1 MLTALLQDARYAFR
15 QLLKTP
21 GFTATAILTL
31 ALGIGANAAIFTLV
45 NAVLLRK
52 LPVADPGTLIRL
64 GDQDDCC
71 VSDGAREDGKYSLFA
86 TETWRLLR
94 KNTPEFEELAAMQAG
109 FGFRP
114 VTARRDGDNLS
125 RSMMGEFVSGNY
137 FHTFG
142 LKPHAGRL
150 ITDSDDQA
158 GAQVAAVMSYRT
170 WQRDYAG
177 DAGIV
182 GSTFWI
188 NTKPVTIA
196 GIAPAGFYGDR
207 LASTPP
213 DFYLPIES
221 MPAIANAP
229 YVHSPASN
237 WLYIVGRLKP
247 GVSLPALQDKISAL
261 VRQSFA
267 QTSTF
272 SAGRNKDLL
281 AKAHV
286 ILGPGGSGI
295 QNLQDEYGSNLRLL
309 MFISAIVLVIA
320 CANIANLLLVRG
332 MGRKSEM
339 SVRTALG
346 AARLRII
353 RQLLTESVV
362 LAGLGGLVG
371 LLVAYLGTRMLLA
384 LAFPGADSLP
394 IEASPSLAVLAF
406 ACGLSLLTGIL
417 FGVAPAWIAAQAEPV
432 DALRS
437 GTRASAGGASLLQR
451 GLVIL
456 QAALSLV
463 LLVGA
468 GLFSQS
474 LNKLE
479 STDLKLD
486 SRNRYI
492 VHINPQAA
500 GYPQTQLE
508 SLYRIIEDRFH
519 ALPGVNRVGLALY
532 TPMEDNNWSNSLQ
545 VQGQPDLN
553 SGASMVKA
561 NADYF
566 DSVGTRVVMGRGITE
581 RDVANALTI
590 AVVNQEFVKKFFPGV
605 NPIGQHFGPPGPE
618 STGDYEIVGVV
629 EDTVY
634 TSVRWKEH
642 RMYFVPIL
650 QRPPRVE
657 KMNPIDTDESLYAG
671 AMVLATDRPVSHME
685 SLVRQTL
692 SSINPNLTIVK
703 FQTFDQQIADRFG
716 DDRLIARL
724 TMLFGILALLLASVG
739 LYGVTAYTVARRTGE
754 IGIRMAL
761 GAERTTVISAVMRSA
776 LFQSILGLAIGVPVA
791 FLCVRYV
798 ESQLYEMKGLDARV
812 LFGSILV
819 LVTAATLAGLIP
831 ARRAS
836 SIDPARALRTE

>member
-1 MLTALLQDARYAFR
+1 MLTAFIQDARYAFR

-52 LPVADPGTLIRL
+52 LPVADPKTLIRL
-64 GDQDDCC
+64 GDDNDCC
-71 VSDGAREDGKYSLFA
+71 VNNGTRENGKYSLFA
-86 TETWRLLR
+86 TETWQLLR

-137 FHTFG
+137 FRTFG
-142 LKPHAGRL
+142 LRPQAGRL
-150 ITDSDDQA
+150 ITDSDDQP
-158 GAQVAAVMSYRT
+158 GAPVAAVMSYRT
-170 WQRDYAG
+170 WQRDYGGA
-177 DAGIV
+177 AGIV
-182 GSTFWI
+182 GATFWI
-188 NTKPVTIA
+188 NTIPVTIA

-221 MPAIANAP
+221 MPTVANAP
-229 YVHSPASN
+229 YVHSPESN

-247 GVSLPALQDKISAL
+247 GISLPALQDKISAL
-261 VRQSFA
+261 VRQSLA

-281 AKAHV
+281 PKTHV
-286 ILGPGGSGI
+286 ILTPGGSGI
-295 QNLQDEYGSNLRLL
+295 QNLQDEYGRNLRLL
-309 MFISAIVLVIA
+309 MFISAIVLIIA

-332 MGRKSEM
+332 MARKSEM

-362 LAGLGGLVG
+362 LAGLGGLAG
-371 LLVAYLGTRMLLA
+371 LFLAYLGTRMLLA
-384 LAFPGADSLP
+384 LAFPGAENLP
-394 IEASPSLAVLAF
+394 IGASPSPPVLAF

-417 FGVAPAWIAAQAEPV
+417 FGVAPAWIAAQAEPA

-468 GLFSQS
+468 GLFSRS
-474 LNKLE
+474 LNKLQT
-479 STDLKLD
+479 TDLKLD

-519 ALPGVNRVGLALY
+519 SLPGVNKVGLALY

-553 SGASMVKA
+553 SGASIVKT

-566 DSVGTRVVMGRGITE
+566 DSVGTRVVMGRGISE
-581 RDVANALTI
+581 KDVASAPTV
-590 AVVNQEFVKKFFPGV
+590 AVVNQEFVKKFFNGA
-605 NPIGQHFGPPGPE
+605 NPIGQHFGPPDPK
-618 STGDYEIVGVV
+618 STGDFEIVGVV

-650 QRPPRVE
+650 QRPVRVQKSE
-657 KMNPIDTDESLYAG
+657 PINTDESLYAG
-671 AMVLATDRPVSHME
+671 AMVLATDRPVSNME
-685 SLVRQTL
+685 TLVRQTL
-692 SSINPNLTIVK
+692 ASINPNLTIVK

-724 TMLFGILALLLASVG
+724 TMLFGVLALLLASVG
-739 LYGVTAYTVARRTGE
+739 LYGVTAYTVARRTSE

-761 GAERTTVISAVMRSA
+761 GAERTAVVSAVMRSA

-791 FLCVRYV
+791 FLSVRYV
-798 ESQLYEMKGLDARV
+798 ESQLYEMKGLDTTV

>member
-1 MLTALLQDARYAFR
+1 MLTAFIQDARFAFR

-45 NAVLLRK
+45 NAVLLRN
-52 LPVADPGTLIRL
+52 LPVADPKTLIRL
-64 GDQDDCC
+64 GDENDCC
-71 VSDGAREDGKYSLFA
+71 VNNGAREDGKFSLFA
-86 TETWRLLR
+86 TETWQLLR

-137 FHTFG
+137 FRTFG
-142 LKPHAGRL
+142 LKPHEGRL
-150 ITDSDDQA
+150 LTDSDDQP
-158 GAQVAAVMSYRT
+158 GAPVAAVMSYRT

-177 DAGIV
+177 AAGIV
-182 GSTFWI
+182 GATFWI

-221 MPAIANAP
+221 MPRIANAP
-229 YVHSPASN
+229 YVHSPESN
-237 WLYIVGRLKP
+237 WLYVVGRLKP
-247 GVSLPALQDKISAL
+247 GVSLPALQDKTSAL
-261 VRQSFA
+261 VRQSLA

-286 ILGPGGSGI
+286 ILTPGGSGI
-295 QNLQDEYGSNLRLL
+295 QNLQDEYGSNLHLL

-332 MGRKSEM
+332 MARKSEM

-362 LAGLGGLVG
+362 LAALGGLVG
-371 LLVAYLGTRMLLA
+371 LLVAYLGTRMLLR
-384 LAFPGADSLP
+384 LAFPGADNLP
-394 IEASPSLAVLAF
+394 IQASPSLPVLAF

-417 FGVAPAWIAAQAEPV
+417 FGVAPAWIAAQSEPA

-437 GTRASAGGASLLQR
+437 GARASAGGASLLQR

-468 GLFSQS
+468 GLFSRS

-486 SRNRYI
+486 SRNRYV

-519 ALPGVNRVGLALY
+519 ALAGVNKVGLALY
-532 TPMEDNNWSNSLQ
+532 TPMEENNWSDSLQ

-553 SGASMVKA
+553 AGASIVKA

-581 RDVANALTI
+581 KDIASAPTV
-590 AVVNQEFVKKFFPGV
+590 AVVNQEFVKKFFHGA
-605 NPIGQHFGPPGPE
+605 NPIGQHFGPPGPD

-650 QRPPRVE
+650 QRPPRVR
-657 KMNPIDTDESLYAG
+657 KIRAIDTDESLYAG
-671 AMVLATDRPVSHME
+671 AMVLATDRPVSNME

-692 SSINPNLTIVK
+692 SSINPNLTVVK
-703 FQTFDQQIADRFG
+703 FQTFDQQIADRFD

-724 TMLFGILALLLASVG
+724 TMLFGVLALLLASVG
-739 LYGVTAYTVARRTGE
+739 LYGVTAYTVARRTSE

-776 LFQSILGLAIGVPVA
+776 LFQSIVGLAIGVPVA

-798 ESQLYEMKGLDARV
+798 ESQLYEMKGLDTTV

-819 LVTAATLAGLIP
+819 LVVAAALAGFIP

>member
-1 MLTALLQDARYAFR
+1 MLTAFLQDARYAFR

-52 LPVADPGTLIRL
+52 LPVADPKMLIRL

-71 VSDGAREDGKYSLFA
+71 VSDGAREDGKYSMFA
-86 TETWRLLR
+86 TETWQLLR

-137 FHTFG
+137 FRTFG

-177 DAGIV
+177 AAGIV

-229 YVHSPASN
+229 YVHRPASN

-281 AKAHV
+281 GKAHV
-286 ILGPGGSGI
+286 ILSPGGSGI

-394 IEASPSLAVLAF
+394 IEASPSLPVLAF

-417 FGVAPAWIAAQAEPV
+417 FGVAPAWIAAQAEPA

-468 GLFSQS
+468 GLFSRS

-553 SGASMVKA
+553 SGASLVKA

-581 RDVANALTI
+581 RDVANALTV
-590 AVVNQEFVKKFFPGV
+590 AVVNQEFVKKFFPGA

-650 QRPPRVE
+650 QRPPRVQ
-657 KMNPIDTDESLYAG
+657 KINPIDTDESLYAG

-739 LYGVTAYTVARRTGE
+739 LYGVTAYTVARRTSE

-798 ESQLYEMKGLDARV
+798 ESQLYEMKGLDATV